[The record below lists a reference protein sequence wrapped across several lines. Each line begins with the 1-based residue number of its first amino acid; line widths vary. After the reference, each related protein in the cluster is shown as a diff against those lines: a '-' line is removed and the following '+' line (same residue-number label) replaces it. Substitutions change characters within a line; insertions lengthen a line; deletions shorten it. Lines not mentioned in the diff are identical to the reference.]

1 MLLYIVD
8 TPSWNVSSIDFDF
21 SSHVITT
28 RMLVQAAMEIIRF
41 EFVAR
46 HLGLDENDIG
56 RLQEDYETRDE
67 RCYQMLQEWQKNSSS
82 PATLEELHRAL
93 CITNQENCLPKIL
106 ESHDNY
112 ESVEYLSSI
121 TDIPEKILSNTVT
134 DNVLRGVL
142 LDVATKLTVK
152 WRHVGRVVGL
162 DDNDIDEIQCDHDKV
177 RERAY
182 QMLRRWWDKHGSSTK
197 LSQLVIALLI
207 VNRRDIITYLKDY
220 VYK

>member
-1 MLLYIVD
+1 MLLYTVD

-93 CITNQENCLPKIL
+93 CLTNQENCLPKIL
-106 ESHDNY
+106 ETHDNY

-134 DNVLRGVL
+134 DDVLRGVL
-142 LDVATKLTVK
+142 LDVATKLTAK

-182 QMLRRWWDKHGSSTK
+182 QMLRRWRDKRGSSAK

-207 VNRRDIITYLKDY
+207 VHKQDIITYLKTLSE
-220 VYK
+220 